1 MLGELFVFLVKRFG
15 SRFVLKTGFFDAGIE
30 RVVQSLKL
38 LDFGLVDA
46 VPLLVEALD
55 ERLVLGR
62 DFRVV
67 RGKDTLLFLQSLLL
81 VLPLL
86 LAGRTLH
93 DFFYLAAGIFLFL
106 LLCFLQFVVQ
116 DGQRLLHLVAALAR
130 LFLQLLTA
138 GEEGGTCLLS
148 LVLLFL
154 GLGQLA
160 FGKAVGGGQFAATLH
175 ESGLLA

>member
-1 MLGELFVFLVKRFG
+1 M
-15 SRFVLKTGFFDAGIE
+15 
-30 RVVQSLKL
+30 
-38 LDFGLVDA
+38 DA

-55 ERLVLGR
+55 KRLVLGR
-62 DFRVV
+62 DFCVV
-67 RGKDTLLFLQSLLL
+67 RGKDALLFLQSLLL

-106 LLCFLQFVVQ
+106 LLCLLQFVVQ
-116 DGQRLLHLVAALAR
+116 DGQCLLHLVAALAR

-160 FGKAVGGGQFAATLH
+160 FGKAEGGGQFAATLH
-175 ESGLLA
+175 EGGLLT